1 MKKLNAE
8 LEHCYGI
15 KQIKHLFDFSDSNS
29 FAIYAPNGVMKSSF
43 AKTLDDF
50 SKGKEP
56 KDKIFPKR
64 TSKRILNDENGNEIS
79 KDNVL
84 VIQTLEDSFANSEKT
99 STLLI
104 KAELRKEYEELHRT
118 ISELKN
124 KLFKSIKNQSGTKK
138 DIEKEISLAF
148 TPNDKSFF
156 TAIKRIHEEV
166 IEQKEAPFEK
176 LQYDTIFDEK
186 VIEFLETKDFKAAI
200 ADYIK
205 KYNELLDAS
214 TYFKKGVFNY
224 YNASN
229 IAKSLA
235 DNGFFKAKHTITL
248 NSGEALEVKDEK
260 ELSSLIEKEKD
271 AITNDSDLKKK
282 FAEIAKLLEKNA
294 KVREF
299 QDYLSG
305 NDDILPFLSN
315 IAEFKDH
322 IWKSY
327 LVSNK
332 DAFNELV
339 ISFKAAEKRR
349 LEIETEAA
357 GERTQWEIV
366 IEEFNERFHVPFKL
380 IAKNKVA
387 VMLGEEPILTL
398 GFEFKDGVETANVE
412 RKDLLD
418 VLSTGERK
426 ALYILN
432 VLFEIAVRKATGV
445 EHLIIVDDIADSFDY
460 KNKYAIIQYLKEIHD
475 DGNFKLI
482 ILSHNFDFFRTV
494 ESRFVNYKKC
504 LMVLKD
510 HSGIT
515 IVPASGIKNIF
526 VNDWKGN
533 FNTDNKK
540 MIASIPF
547 MRNLIEYTL
556 GEADPDFSIL
566 TSLLHWKPDTQTIN
580 SQELFRI
587 YNKIFS
593 SSLVPSNPNQNI
605 FSLICSEADSCL
617 NAQIG
622 INFEN
627 KIVLAIASRLVAEK
641 FIVDKFNDPA
651 KTGGINS
658 CQTPV
663 LVGRYR
669 KEFSADTS
677 QIKHLDKVV
686 LMTPENIHLNSFMYE
701 PILDMSDEHLRQLYT
716 EVKALH

>member
-1 MKKLNAE
+1 MKKLTAD
-8 LEHCYGI
+8 LEFCYGI
-15 KQIKHLFDFSDSNS
+15 KRMSHEFDFSDSNS

-50 SKGKEP
+50 SKGLDT

-64 TSKRILNDENGNEIS
+64 VSKRILNDEQGNEVS
-79 KDNVL
+79 KENIL

-99 STLLI
+99 STLLV
-104 KAELRKEYEELHRT
+104 KADLRKEYEELHKN

-138 DIEKEISLAF
+138 DIEKEISQAF

-166 IEQKEAPFEK
+166 LDQKEAPFEK

-205 KYNELLDAS
+205 KYNELLEAS

-235 DNGFFKAKHTITL
+235 ENGFFKAKHTITL
-248 NSGEALEVKDEK
+248 NSGEALEVSDEK
-260 ELSSLIEKEKD
+260 QLSSLIEKEKD
-271 AITNDSDLKKK
+271 AITNDAELKKK
-282 FAEIAKLLEKNA
+282 FAEISKLLEKNV
-294 KVREF
+294 KVRDF
-299 QDYLSG
+299 HDYLSN
-305 NDDILPFLSN
+305 NDEILPFLSN

-332 DAFNELV
+332 EAFDELV
-339 ISFKAAEKRR
+339 VSFKAAEKRR
-349 LEIETEAA
+349 IEIEAQAA

-387 VMLGEEPILTL
+387 VMLGEEPILSL
-398 GFEFKDGVETANVE
+398 GFEFQDGGETASID

-418 VLSTGERK
+418 VLSTGEKK

-432 VLFEIAVRKATGV
+432 VLFEIAVRKATGA

-482 ILSHNFDFFRTV
+482 VLSHNFDFFRTV
-494 ESRFVNYKKC
+494 ESRFVSYKKC
-504 LMVLKD
+504 VMVLKD
-510 HSGIT
+510 KDGIK

-526 VNDWKGN
+526 VNDWKGKFGN
-533 FNTDNKK
+533 DNKK

-556 GEADPDFSIL
+556 GEADADFSTL
-566 TSLLHWKPDTQTIN
+566 TSLLHWKPDTHTID
-580 SQELFRI
+580 SRALFEI

-593 SSLVPSNPNQNI
+593 SNLVSPNPTQNI
-605 FSLICSEADSCL
+605 FSLVCSEADSCL

-641 FIVDKFNDPA
+641 FIVEKINDPT
-651 KTGGINS
+651 KTSGINS

-669 KEFSADTS
+669 KEFPLDNA

-701 PILDMSDEHLRQLYT
+701 PILDMSDEHLRQLYSDIKT
-716 EVKALH
+716 LH